1 MKSNCIFTGMIN
13 LIDEI
18 EFKTAR
24 AGGKGGQN
32 VNKVETMVEGNFHVS
47 ASQIL
52 DEEQKKLIH
61 KKLGNRI
68 NKEGYLQVR
77 SQKGRSQ
84 LENKQDV
91 IDKMH
96 ALVSDALIKRKKRK
110 PTRPTAASKQKRLT
124 DKKLKSSIKKDR
136 QKVISSD
143 RDN

>member
-1 MKSNCIFTGMIN
+1 MIN
-13 LIDEI
+13 LINEI

-32 VNKVETMVEGNFHVS
+32 VNKVETMVEGSFYVS
-47 ASQIL
+47 GSNLLNA
-52 DEEQKKLIH
+52 EQRELIFE
-61 KKLGNRI
+61 KLGNRI
-68 NKEGYLQVR
+68 NKDGYLQVR

-91 IDKMH
+91 IDKMNE
-96 ALVSDALIKRKKRK
+96 LVNNALIKRKKRK
-110 PTRPTAASKQKRLT
+110 PTKPTQASKQKRLK

-136 QKVISSD
+136 QRVISSN